1 MVEIDEARHEVSYKG
16 QLIPMEPKALK
27 ILTVLKK
34 ADGRVLTRKKIL
46 ELAWGKRFVSWDP
59 RIVTQ
64 HVARIRRQLKK
75 FKAQGFLVTV
85 SGSGYKFKRA

>member
-1 MVEIDEARHEVSYKG
+1 MVEIDGERHEVTYKG
-16 QLIPMEPKALK
+16 LQIPMEPKAFK
-27 ILTVLKK
+27 ILSVLKA

-46 ELAWGKRFVSWDP
+46 ELAWGKAFVSWDP
-59 RIVTQ
+59 RIVDQ

-85 SGSGYKFKRA
+85 SGAGYKFKRA